1 MILGIET
8 SCDESSAAL
17 LEVKRG
23 RVAALEHV
31 VASQAI
37 HSKYGGVVPEV
48 AAREH
53 SSMLPPILATLADRA
68 CGSPDGRKLARK
80 VDAIAVTRGP
90 GLITS
95 LKVGLDTALALS
107 VAWDK
112 PLYGINHIEGHIYAN
127 WLPGGEF
134 ESRWNRSAGIFPA
147 LVLVVSGGHTELLL
161 MRGHGRYLL
170 LGATRD
176 DAAGEAFDKTAKL
189 MGLGYPGGPA
199 LSKLAQS
206 GNPSAFDFPRPMM
219 NDAHYEFSFAGLK
232 TAVLYFLRDN
242 RERMA
247 DEKFMAD
254 VAASVEQSIVD
265 VLTAKC
271 ARAAARYRVKTVML
285 AGGVAANSK
294 LRDDLAASLK
304 ATAPKARPVLP
315 PKEYCTDNAAMIAAA
330 GWFAAVGGTPPS
342 FMKHKWRG
350 SARRRRPDDAKKI
363 AADPGWEL
371 GRKKL

>member
-8 SCDESSAAL
+8 SCDESSTAL

-23 RVAALEHV
+23 RVAALEHI

-37 HSKYGGVVPEV
+37 HAKYGGVVPEV

-53 SSMLPPILATLADRA
+53 SSTLPPILAALADRA

-80 VDAIAVTRGP
+80 VDIIAATRGP
-90 GLITS
+90 GLVTS

-107 VAWDK
+107 VAWRK

-134 ESRWNRSAGIFPA
+134 ERSWSRDAGIFPA

-161 MRGHGRYLL
+161 MAGHGRFRL

-199 LSKLAQS
+199 LSKLAER
-206 GNPSAFDFPRPMM
+206 GNPSSFDFPKPMI
-219 NDAHYEFSFAGLK
+219 NDRHFEFSFAGLK

-242 RERMA
+242 RHRMTEG
-247 DEKFMAD
+247 DFMAD
-254 VAASVEQSIVD
+254 VAASVERSIVD

-271 ARAAARYRVKTVML
+271 ARAAASFRVKTVML

-294 LRDDLAASLK
+294 LRENLAASLK
-304 ATAPKARPVLP
+304 AAAPKARLVLP

-330 GWFAAVGGTPPS
+330 GWFN
-342 FMKHKWRG
+342 
-350 SARRRRPDDAKKI
+350 ARKRRPDDLRRLQ
-363 AADPGWEL
+363 ADPGWEL
-371 GRKKL
+371 GRKKP